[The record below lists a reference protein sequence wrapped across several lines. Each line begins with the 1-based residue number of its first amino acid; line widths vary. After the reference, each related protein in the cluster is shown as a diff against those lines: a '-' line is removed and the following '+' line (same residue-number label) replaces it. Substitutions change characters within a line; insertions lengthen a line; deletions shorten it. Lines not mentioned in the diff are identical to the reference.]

1 MLSLIHVNAFWLYLT
16 QFNELKI
23 LPESAASW
31 WRQWRLRPRR
41 RRWKLQIFWT
51 TSFQPFFVFYNWK
64 SVARKSLEESP
75 KTFASI
81 FCWEKVF
88 LMFSASLNKW
98 KEEFLSFSLSCR
110 MFNFS
115 KKPFSSI
122 ELLDPTSNVHF
133 CCSCCFK
140 SIVLDRNIWPWTF

>member
-1 MLSLIHVNAFWLYLT
+1 MLMLFGCIWLNSMSWKFYL
-16 QFNELKI
+16 N
-23 LPESAASW
+23 
-31 WRQWRLRPRR
+31 RR
-41 RRWKLQIFWT
+41 RLGGDSDGFGREDDDESCKYFEQLHFNR
-51 TSFQPFFVFYNWK
+51 FLFFIIEKV
-64 SVARKSLEESP
+64 SREISLEESP